1 MWKEVMETFKLADVG
16 KKKNIQFNG
25 ITALPGLEANLA
37 AVSEFTFT
45 S

>member
-1 MWKEVMETFKLADVG
+1 METFKSADVE
-16 KKKNIQFNG
+16 KKKIQFNG
-25 ITALPGLEANLA
+25 IITLPGLEANLA

>member
-1 MWKEVMETFKLADVG
+1 MWREVMETFKLADVG
-16 KKKNIQFNG
+16 KKKKIQFNS
-25 ITALPGLEANLA
+25 IIALPGLVANLA